1 MTKFVL
7 SLFLLLALPVCAQQV
22 SVETAKQVAK
32 NFVMNQRNEA
42 GLKSATMDNLELVY
56 TAEQGGYNHFY
67 VFNVGN
73 DQRGFVIVGADEA
86 AEEIIGYSTNGGFEY
101 DKAPENF
108 KWWLSQYSAQ
118 IGLGIELGVKA
129 REKAA
134 NKSARVSV
142 TPLLATQWNQ
152 SEPYN
157 DAIPTVMLNSAYK
170 CVTGCGATAL
180 AQIMKYHECPSSVG
194 QGQESYTIYYK
205 NNSPSQGLFQYS
217 QNPIDGY
224 TSKTTFSADFGS
236 THYDWDNMLDSY
248 DGFFSQ
254 QQADA
259 VATLMYH
266 VGVAMGMNYTP
277 SESGSSLYRTVSALS
292 EHFGYDKSAKYVS
305 RDYYTNAAWEDMV
318 YEELAAHRPVLYA
331 GHTASSGHM
340 FVCDGYDA
348 NAAKNAYHI
357 NWGWGGYCDGYYAL
371 TGSPALDP
379 SGSGIG
385 GAGSGSRYTSNQE
398 IIVNLKPNEGGD
410 DGYVID
416 WGNASVNNSEVKRGE
431 ELLFGGEITNHS
443 AVDVTIEIGAKF
455 IRKTDKQ
462 VYYVSIGKI
471 ESLSPWMVMY
481 ADYYSIATG
490 SVPEGSYDVR
500 LVFKSAGKGWQ
511 EAPTKTVPEV
521 KITVSDKEYIMTS
534 QPIAGNGEY
543 VLADIDAF
551 SVRFKVKNNTSSA
564 LTKTFQSSV
573 MVNASGSNYSSAF
586 RLEKTVTI
594 PANTEIEVVLSD
606 KSYSWVSKME
616 VGKKYWISIEEGGN
630 KLVSKYIVTAVETM
644 PTGIGQVFGDEDVR
658 IEAIYTIDG
667 KRINSLQKGI
677 NIVRMSNGRV
687 EKVVVR

>member
-142 TPLLATQWNQ
+142 EPLLLTRWNQ

-205 NNSPSQGLFQYS
+205 NNSPSQGHFQYS

-254 QQADA
+254 QEADA

-348 NAAKNAYHI
+348 SAAKNAYHI

-379 SGSGIG
+379 AGSGIG
-385 GAGSGSRYTSNQE
+385 GAGNGASYTDSQGAV
-398 IIVNLKPNEGGD
+398 VNIKPDEGGD
-410 DGYVID
+410 YEYVINWND
-416 WGNASVNNSEVKRGE
+416 ASVANSEVQRGE
-431 ELLFGGEITNHS
+431 NFLFGGKIVNHS
-443 AVDVTIEIGAKF
+443 AVSATMEIGAKF
-455 IRKTDKQ
+455 IRKTDNQ
-462 VYYVSIGKI
+462 TYYVSIGKI
-471 ESLSPWMVMY
+471 ESLSSWMLRNLSSY
-481 ADYYSIATG
+481 AIATG
-490 SVPEGSYDVR
+490 SVPEGSYYVK
-500 LVFKSAGKGWQ
+500 LVFKSAGDGWR
-511 EAPTKTVPEV
+511 EANTNIVPEV
-521 KITVSDKEYIMTS
+521 EITTSDKEYIITS
-534 QPIAGNGEY
+534 QLIAGDGEY
-543 VLADIDAF
+543 VLADINAF

-564 LTKTFQSSV
+564 LTKTFQSLV
-573 MVNASGSNYSSAF
+573 YVNTSGSNYDGAF
-586 RLEKTVTI
+586 RLKKTVTI

-606 KSYSWVSKME
+606 RTSTWKSVME
-616 VGKKYWISIEEGGN
+616 AGKKYWINLEEGGN
-630 KLVSKYIVTAVETM
+630 ELVSKYIVTAVETM